1 MQSGLYVAISAQVAL
16 QKRLDTIADN
26 VANANTVG
34 FRATEVKFEDVV
46 ASLGDRKVAFVSPGT
61 TYLSGKAGG
70 YTQTGNPLDFAVRGE
85 AWFGIETPAGTVMTR
100 DGRFTMLETG
110 DLVTLEGFPVL
121 DAGGAAIQ
129 LNPREGAPEASAD
142 GMLRQN
148 GQPVAA
154 IGLFAF
160 TPGENF
166 TRFGN
171 SGLIPPTPPEP
182 VVDQMDVGVV
192 QGFVEQSN
200 VNPVLEMTQL
210 IMVQRSFENASA
222 LIRAGDQTMGEA
234 VKAIGT

>member
-34 FRATEVKFEDVV
+34 FRSTEVKFEDVV
-46 ASLGDRKVAFVSPGT
+46 SALGDRKVSFVTPGS

-70 YTQTGNPLDFAVRGE
+70 FTQTGNPLDFAVRGE
-85 AWFGIETPAGTVMTR
+85 AWFGIETPVGTVMTR

-129 LNPREGAPEASAD
+129 LNPQEGAPEASAD

-148 GQPVAA
+148 GEPIAA

-171 SGLIPPTPPEP
+171 SGVIPTTPPEP

-210 IMVQRSFENASA
+210 IMVQRSFENATA
-222 LIRAGDQTMGEA
+222 LIKASDRTLGEA
-234 VKAIGT
+234 VKALGS

>member
-1 MQSGLYVAISAQVAL
+1 MQTGLYVAISAQVAL

-34 FRATEVKFEDVV
+34 FRSTEVKFEDVV
-46 ASLGDRKVAFVSPGT
+46 SALGDQKVAFVSPGS

-70 YTQTGNPLDFAVRGE
+70 FTQTGNPLDFAVRGE
-85 AWFGIETPAGTVMTR
+85 AWFGIETPVGTVMTR
-100 DGRFTMLETG
+100 DGRFTMRETG
-110 DLVTLEGFPVL
+110 DLVTLEGYPVL

-129 LNPREGAPEASAD
+129 LNPQEGAPEASAD

-148 GQPVAA
+148 GQPIAA

-171 SGLIPPTPPEP
+171 SGVIPTTPPEP
-182 VVDQMDVGVV
+182 VVDQLDVGVV

-222 LIRAGDQTMGEA
+222 LIKASDRTLGEA
-234 VKAIGT
+234 VKALGS

>member
-34 FRATEVKFEDVV
+34 FRSTEVKFEDMVS
-46 ASLGDRKVAFVSPGT
+46 ALGDRKVAFVSPGS

-70 YTQTGNPLDFAVRGE
+70 FTQTGNPLDFAVRGE
-85 AWFGIETPAGTVMTR
+85 AWFGIETPVGTVMTR
-100 DGRFTMLETG
+100 DGRFTMRETG
-110 DLVTLEGFPVL
+110 DLVTLEGYPVL

-129 LNPREGAPEASAD
+129 LNPQEGAPEASAD

-148 GQPVAA
+148 GQPIAA

-171 SGLIPPTPPEP
+171 SGVIPTTPPEP
-182 VVDQMDVGVV
+182 VVDQIDVGVV

-222 LIRAGDQTMGEA
+222 LIKASDRTLGEA
-234 VKAIGT
+234 VKALGS

>member
-1 MQSGLYVAISAQVAL
+1 VQSGLYVAISAQVAL

-34 FRATEVKFEDVV
+34 FRSTEVKFEDMVS
-46 ASLGDRKVAFVSPGT
+46 ALGDRKVAFVSPGS

-70 YTQTGNPLDFAVRGE
+70 FTQTGNPLDFAVRGE
-85 AWFGIETPAGTVMTR
+85 AWFGIETPVGTVMTR
-100 DGRFTMLETG
+100 DGRFTMRETG
-110 DLVTLEGFPVL
+110 DLVTLEGYPVL

-129 LNPREGAPEASAD
+129 LNPQEGAPEASAD

-148 GQPVAA
+148 GQPIAA

-171 SGLIPPTPPEP
+171 SGVIPTTPPEP
-182 VVDQMDVGVV
+182 VVDQIDVGVV

-222 LIRAGDQTMGEA
+222 LIKASDRTLGEA
-234 VKAIGT
+234 VKALGS

>member
-1 MQSGLYVAISAQVAL
+1 MQTGLYVAISAQVAL

-34 FRATEVKFEDVV
+34 FRSTEVKFEDVV
-46 ASLGDRKVAFVSPGT
+46 SALGDQKVAFVSPGS

-70 YTQTGNPLDFAVRGE
+70 FTQTGNPLDFAVRGE
-85 AWFGIETPAGTVMTR
+85 AWFGIETPVGTVMTR
-100 DGRFTMLETG
+100 DGRFTMRETG
-110 DLVTLEGFPVL
+110 DLVTLEGYPVL

-129 LNPREGAPEASAD
+129 LNPQEGAPEASAD

-148 GQPVAA
+148 GQPIAA

-171 SGLIPPTPPEP
+171 SGVIPTTPPEP
-182 VVDQMDVGVV
+182 IVDQLDVGVV

-222 LIRAGDQTMGEA
+222 LIKASDRTLGEA
-234 VKAIGT
+234 VKALGS